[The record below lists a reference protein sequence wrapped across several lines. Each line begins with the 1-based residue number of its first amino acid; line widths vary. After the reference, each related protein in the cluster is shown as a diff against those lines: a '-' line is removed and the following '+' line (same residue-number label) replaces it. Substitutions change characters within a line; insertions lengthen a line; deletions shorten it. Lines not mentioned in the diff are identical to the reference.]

1 MINRQLAI
9 ISDIHGN
16 RRALEAVL
24 DDIDHRGIDR
34 IVNLGD
40 CLYGPLDPAGTA
52 DILIKRD
59 IPTARGNE
67 DRIIVE
73 PSKESEHSPSLDFV
87 REQLSP
93 EHIKWV
99 KTLEMTAVVYGEF
112 LLCHGTPEQDTEY
125 LLREVLETGVVS
137 RTSEELTAKLAS
149 CEQSVILCGHD
160 HVPCTVS
167 LPDGRLIA
175 NPGSVGLPAYSDDL
189 PFPHV
194 METFSPH
201 ARYSIVFKGA
211 GGWRIESIAVPY
223 DWEWAVEMA
232 GRNGRPD
239 WIPWLRTGRARVTH
253 DRRSSLEANKGAGR
267 NPPL

>member
-1 MINRQLAI
+1 MKNKRQIAI

-24 DDIDHRGIDR
+24 DDIDGRGIDR

-52 DILIKRD
+52 DILMRRD
-59 IPTARGNE
+59 IPTVRGNE
-67 DRIIVE
+67 DRIIIE
-73 PSKESEHSPSLDFV
+73 PAEESGHSPSLHFV
-87 REQLSP
+87 RERLNPDHFQ
-93 EHIKWV
+93 W
-99 KTLEMTAVVYGEF
+99 LESLEETAAVYGEF
-112 LLCHGTPEQDTEY
+112 FLCHGSPGRDTEY
-125 LLREVLETGVVS
+125 LLREVLETGVVLRS
-137 RTSEELTAKLAS
+137 SEELATKLAS
-149 CEQSVILCGHD
+149 YEKPVILCGHD
-160 HVPCTVS
+160 HVPCIVS
-167 LPDGRLIA
+167 LPDGKLIV

-201 ARYSIVFKGA
+201 ARYSIVSRDV
-211 GGWRIESIAVPY
+211 GGWRVESIAVPY

-239 WIPWLRTGRARVTH
+239 WIPWLRNGRARI
-253 DRRSSLEANKGAGR
+253 
-267 NPPL
+267 

>member
-1 MINRQLAI
+1 MFKQQVAI

-24 DDIDHRGIDR
+24 DDIDGRGIDR

-52 DILIKRD
+52 DILIQRD
-59 IPTARGNE
+59 IPTVRGNE

-73 PSKESEHSPSLDFV
+73 PAEESGHSPSLRFV
-87 REQLSP
+87 RERLSP
-93 EHIKWV
+93 DHFLW
-99 KTLEMTAVVYGEF
+99 LESLEATAAAYGEF
-112 LLCHGTPEQDTEY
+112 FLCHGSPERDTEY
-125 LLREVLETGVVS
+125 LLREVLETGVVM
-137 RTSEELTAKLAS
+137 RTSEELTEKLES
-149 CEQSVILCGHD
+149 YRQPVILCGHD

-167 LPDGRLIA
+167 LPDGRLIV

-201 ARYSIVFKGA
+201 ARYSIVFRGV
-211 GGWRIESIAVPY
+211 GGWRVENIAVPY

-232 GRNGRPD
+232 GRNRRPD
-239 WIPWLRTGRARVTH
+239 WIPWLRTGRAR
-253 DRRSSLEANKGAGR
+253 R
-267 NPPL
+267 